1 MKKYKKFWAVLL
13 TLAMVLGMSMTTMAA
28 APSSA
33 NTGSITVKNVESGA
47 TVTVYQFIKAVYNAE
62 GNAFTGYQWKLDES
76 AAATT
81 EAVTFDAD
89 GNVVGLTDGYVTKLA
104 KNVTTTNVSGSQVVA
119 TDATE
124 VTISGLPVGS
134 YLVLVTPPA
143 TNAAKNYNPMVASIY
158 YSESGSSD
166 SKENGEVNAGE
177 KFKLTNGVV
186 YAKSS
191 AITLSKEV
199 ADDTKGVGE
208 VADFTITT
216 SIPSY
221 SDQYGDVT
229 VTLTDSIKNQSLK
242 YVKNNAGEKVEPTVT
257 VGGVT
262 LEKEKNGEKQYK
274 LTWGDDG
281 QSFTIEFQS
290 AYVKGLAKLDA
301 SARKV
306 VVTYQATVTEKT
318 LVTAPAENE
327 ASLTYKETPD
337 EQKTITETENVYTFD
352 IDGAF
357 KKVEKNAQGKEVARE
372 GATFTLYSDAAL
384 TTQVGEVSVS
394 DANGNIKFAG
404 LSAFMGNDTEVGTEK
419 VIKYYLKETAAPT
432 GYTINDTVY
441 TVWVSNVTRATNS
454 DNVVGYE
461 LTIQYTENGE
471 VKTVTA
477 NADATG
483 KVVTPVVNIVNTKLG
498 TLPSTGGI
506 GTTIFTIG
514 GCAIM
519 IAAAF
524 LFFASRKKND
534 NK

>member
-13 TLAMVLGMSMTTMAA
+13 TLVMVLGMSMTTMAA
-28 APSSA
+28 APSDK

-47 TVTVYQFIKAVYNAE
+47 TVTVYQFIKAVYNADN
-62 GNAFTGYQWKLDES
+62 NAFTGYQWKLDQN
-76 AAATT
+76 ATATT

-89 GNVVGLTDGYVTKLA
+89 GKVDGLTDEYVTNLA
-104 KNVTTTNVSGSQVVA
+104 KNVTAQNASKSGNVA
-119 TDATE
+119 ENAIE

-166 SKENGEVNAGE
+166 SKLDGTVDANDEWKIKDA
-177 KFKLTNGVV
+177 TV
-186 YAKSS
+186 YTKSS
-191 AITLSKEV
+191 DITLTKKV

-208 VADFTITT
+208 VADFTIGT

-221 SDQYGDVT
+221 SEQYGDVK
-229 VTLTDSIKNQSLK
+229 VTLTDSIKNQSLE
-242 YVKNNAGEKVEPTVT
+242 YVKNAVGDKVEPTVT

-262 LEKEKNGEKQYK
+262 LEKEKNGVKQYE
-274 LTWGDDG
+274 LTWGEDE

-290 AYVKGLAKLDA
+290 AYVKGLAGLDA

-318 LVTAPAENE
+318 LVTAPAQNE
-327 ASLTYKETPD
+327 VSLTYKETPD
-337 EQKTITETENVYTFD
+337 NEKTITRTENVYTFD

-357 KKVEKNAQGKEVARE
+357 KKVEKNAQGKEVARD
-372 GATFTLYSDAAL
+372 GATFTLYSDVAL
-384 TTQVGEVSVS
+384 TTPVGNSTS

-404 LSAFMGNDTEVGTEK
+404 LSAFMGNDTEVGEQN

-441 TVWVSNVTRATNS
+441 TVWVSNVTREANS
-454 DNVVGYE
+454 DNVTGYE
-461 LTIQYTENGE
+461 LTIQYTEGGKI
-471 VKTVTA
+471 KTVTA
-477 NADATG
+477 NANATG
-483 KVVTPVVNIVNTKLG
+483 KVATPVVNIVNTKLG